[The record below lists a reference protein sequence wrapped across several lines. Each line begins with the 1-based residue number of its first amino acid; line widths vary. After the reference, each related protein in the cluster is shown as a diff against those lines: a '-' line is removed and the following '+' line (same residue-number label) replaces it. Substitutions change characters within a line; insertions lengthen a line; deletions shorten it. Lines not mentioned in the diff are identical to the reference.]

1 MDRSLSFF
9 VHQQYGCQGTP
20 LDPSKQ
26 DLTFW
31 ADPGPLGH
39 WGMWPVGQVTF
50 AHPLS
55 LCHLGFQTPNGLPR
69 TPIIRIWHL
78 CMGAYITIPWGAGAS
93 RGGPEGR
100 FCESLIKVN
109 VVDIFNRGL
118 NLGPRVQRSRSE
130 KKWGPW
136 LGDLMWSLLWLNLLV
151 NLVQLR
157 RSSWLSDND
166 KTIKMFHQ
174 IRVTNF

>member
-1 MDRSLSFF
+1 MYSPQPQQSRFDILSCLRTPRTLRTPRLCRGHFFFF
-9 VHQQYGCQGTP
+9 VSNPYNMG
-20 LDPSKQ
+20 
-26 DLTFW
+26 
-31 ADPGPLGH
+31 
-39 WGMWPVGQVTF
+39 VY
-50 AHPLS
+50 
-55 LCHLGFQTPNGLPR
+55 GLPR
-69 TPIIRIWHL
+69 TPVIKIWHL
-78 CMGAYITIPWGAGAS
+78 CMDAFITIPWGAGAS

-174 IRVTNF
+174 IRVTKF